1 MQLQGRPSYKYHVK
15 FPEIHDIFSK
25 YLAFSPKY
33 LEKILNILDIFLSFF
48 YKYHNNE
55 FIKSK
60 TSFIGKTGMRHSLYK
75 VTTSTCERVQYIAT
89 DATAAFSGFLPWH
102 DIHLYGKGI

>member
-33 LEKILNILDIFLSFF
+33 LEKIINIPNIS
-48 YKYHNNE
+48 YKYHNND

-60 TSFIGKTGMRHSLYK
+60 TSLIGKTGMRHSLYK

-89 DATAAFSGFLPWH
+89 DATAAFSGFLP
-102 DIHLYGKGI
+102 